1 MVGLQ
6 RSVLIALIALTL
18 PAFAAAQEAPEPAQ
32 ADAPRVSIQTNLGT
46 FVLELNTE
54 RAPLTVENFLYYVR
68 NGHYEGTLFHRVVQG
83 FVAQAGGYDADFK
96 EKETDRN
103 VVNESGNG
111 LSNRRGTVGLAR
123 TGEPHSGNAQFYV
136 NLIDNVALDPNPAR
150 WGYTVFG
157 RVVDGMDVIDEIG
170 YQPTSAGPPGTFP
183 RSVPVQRIII
193 EEVKELDDES

>member
-1 MVGLQ
+1 MVAL
-6 RSVLIALIALTL
+6 VLPVLTL
-18 PAFAAAQEAPEPAQ
+18 AQESSEPAPAAASK
-32 ADAPRVSIQTNLGT
+32 VSIKTSLGE
-46 FVLELNTE
+46 FVIELDRE
-54 RAPLTVENFLYYVR
+54 RAPLTVENFLHYVR
-68 NGHYEGTLFHRVVQG
+68 SGHYEGTLFHRVVQG

-123 TGEPHSGNAQFYV
+123 TGEPHSGNAQFYI
-136 NLIDNVALDPNPAR
+136 NLVDNVALDPNPAR

-157 RVVDGMDVIDEIG
+157 RIVQGMDVIDEIG

-183 RSVPVQRIII
+183 RSVPVQRILI
-193 EEVKELDDES
+193 EAVKELE

>member
-1 MVGLQ
+1 MHLLK
-6 RSVLIALIALTL
+6 RSLLLALIL
-18 PAFAAAQEAPEPAQ
+18 PGLASAQDEAEPAPAAA
-32 ADAPRVSIQTNLGT
+32 PRISIKTNLGSFT
-46 FVLELNTE
+46 MELDPE
-54 RAPLTVENFLYYVR
+54 RAPLTVETFLHYVR
-68 NGHYEGTLFHRVVQG
+68 SGHYEGTLFHRVVQG
-83 FVAQAGGYDADFK
+83 FVAQGGGYDVDFK

-123 TGEPHSGNAQFYV
+123 AGDPHSGNAQFYV
-136 NLIDNVALDPNPAR
+136 NLVDNVALDPNPAR

-157 RVVDGMDVIDEIG
+157 KIVAGMDVIDEIG

-193 EEVKELDDES
+193 EEVKELE

>member
-1 MVGLQ
+1 MRAL
-6 RSVLIALIALTL
+6 RRILVLVAAL
-18 PAFAAAQEAPEPAQ
+18 PAFALAQEEVSETTYPK
-32 ADAPRVSIQTNLGT
+32 VSIKTSLGT
-46 FVLELNTE
+46 FVIELDRE

-68 NGHYEGTLFHRVVQG
+68 KGHYEGTLFHRVVQG
-83 FVAQAGGYDADFK
+83 FVAQGGGYDAEFK

-103 VVNESGNG
+103 VINESGNG

-123 TGEPHSGNAQFYV
+123 TGDPHSGNAQFYV
-136 NLIDNVALDPNPAR
+136 NLVDNVALDPNPAR

-157 RVVDGMDVIDEIG
+157 KVVQGMDVIDEIG

-193 EEVKELDDES
+193 EEVKEL